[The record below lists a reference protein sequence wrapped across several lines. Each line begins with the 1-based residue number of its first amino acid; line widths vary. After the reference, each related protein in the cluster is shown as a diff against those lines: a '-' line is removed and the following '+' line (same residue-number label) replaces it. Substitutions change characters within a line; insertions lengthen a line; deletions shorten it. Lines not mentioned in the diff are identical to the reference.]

1 MFLAR
6 LLVLLSIV
14 GLSHLAPFQE
24 GNYEIIILHNND
36 MHARFDQTNAQS
48 NACRQQEELDSKCY
62 GGFARVS
69 TLVKKYRTENNNV
82 LFLNAGDTYTGTPWF
97 TLYKDVISSEL
108 MNILH
113 PDAISLGNHEF
124 DNGVEGLVPFLN
136 HVEFPVL
143 AANLDLSQE
152 PTMASAK
159 SLKPSTVFTVAGHR
173 VGVIGYLT
181 PDTKFLSAA
190 NKVEYIPEIVAINQE
205 AQKLKNEGVEV
216 IIALGHSG
224 LTQDREIARSCPE
237 VDIVI
242 GGHSHTFLYSGDQP
256 DRDIPEDV
264 YPVVVIQ
271 PSGKQVPVVQA
282 YAFTKYL
289 GYLKVMVSSSFL
301 EVTKFL

>member
-1 MFLAR
+1 
-6 LLVLLSIV
+6 
-14 GLSHLAPFQE
+14 
-24 GNYEIIILHNND
+24 
-36 MHARFDQTNAQS
+36 
-48 NACRQQEELDSKCY
+48 
-62 GGFARVS
+62 
-69 TLVKKYRTENNNV
+69 
-82 LFLNAGDTYTGTPWF
+82 
-97 TLYKDVISSEL
+97 

-136 HVEFPVL
+136 DVEFPVL

-190 NKVEYIPEIVAINQE
+190 NKIEYIPEIVAINQE

-264 YPVVVIQ
+264 YPVVIIQ

-301 EVTKFL
+301 EAFKVHR